1 MAIMNDNF
9 CKAPFSSLEIIPTG
23 EARVCCKM
31 PTVAITKE
39 DGFPHLV
46 TDTKLSTIWK
56 SQWLADFRQQFI
68 KGERPA
74 ECKMC
79 WDDEAAGIYSL
90 RKQLNDLND
99 GTQINLKT
107 PKLSSLVLKLS
118 NKCNCACRI
127 CSFWLSSLWQTEI
140 EKSNRWDTKNTWFA
154 QQNAKDKITE
164 DNWEDWKL
172 HLGTINR
179 LFIYGGEPLINF
191 EVLRMLNYLVDN
203 NLSKNIT
210 LILNTNATVI
220 NNDIF
225 NIFNQF
231 KEVMCYYSIDDIFN
245 RYNYQRWPA
254 KFSNVISDLTELH
267 DSYERTTVNISLYTS
282 ISIFNILHLNEIL
295 TEFKKFPKFKINF
308 DNLIHDPK
316 ILSIYSL
323 PENIK
328 TEVKKTLASVD
339 WNQNWDNPAD
349 HKTVIENFLDLYKT
363 EYSEKEYIEKLDEL
377 LAVDDVRRNQNWRET
392 FPELFN
398 LLSK

>member
-1 MAIMNDNF
+1 MNDNF

-31 PTVAITKE
+31 PTVPICKE
-39 DGFPHLV
+39 DGSPLLI
-46 TDTKLSTIWK
+46 TDDKLTTVWK
-56 SQWLADFRQQFI
+56 SKWLSDFRQQFV
-68 KGERPA
+68 KGERPS

-90 RKQLNDLND
+90 RKQLNDMND
-99 GTQINLKT
+99 GTEINFKT

-154 QQNAKDKITE
+154 QQNAKNKITE

-220 NNDIF
+220 NDKIF
-225 NIFNQF
+225 NIFSQF
-231 KEVMCYYSIDDIFN
+231 NEVMCYYSIDDIFD

-254 KFSNVISDLTELH
+254 KFSNVVADLTELH
-267 DSYERTTVNISLYTS
+267 NSYERTTVNISLYTS
-282 ISIFNILHLNEIL
+282 ISIFNVLHLKEIL
-295 TEFKKFPKFKINF
+295 KEFKKFPKFKINF

-323 PENIK
+323 PEKVK
-328 TEVKKTLASVD
+328 TEVKKTLESVD
-339 WNQNWDNPAD
+339 WDQYWDNPAD
-349 HKTVIENFLDLYKT
+349 HKTIIENFLDLYKT

-377 LAVDDVRRNQNWRET
+377 LGTDDIRRNQNWRET
-392 FPELFN
+392 FPELYN